1 MSLIY
6 FFPPSNPFLL
16 ETTCLFSVSRTVS
29 VLLCLLIFFKI
40 PISEI
45 MQSFFSCDLMTTFS
59 VMFGFLSLFLII
71 SSFLFYL
78 FFIICFSFS
87 FLVCVYYRF
96 LICGYNEF
104 YMQQSLNVIVVIRG
118 FLKFKFIFTTQNYN
132 ATPPMFTGFDIILYL
147 FVLCIP

>member
-1 MSLIY
+1 MICHKTKILHGYWLNSPHCSSHTHDSFILQLEVVPLNVSNL

-71 SSFLFYL
+71 SSFLLYL

-104 YMQQSLNVIVVIRG
+104 YM
-118 FLKFKFIFTTQNYN
+118 
-132 ATPPMFTGFDIILYL
+132 
-147 FVLCIP
+147 